1 MFTLTLIE
9 IYNNMFGLKIVKSQ
23 DYSNLEWQLKNA
35 LEDVRV
41 KTKKIDELMLKVKE
55 LEDKI
60 KSLSTPEKEVTLI
73 TDVGEAPLT
82 VKKKRVVKKT
92 GSTTRKKVVHKSEE

>member
-1 MFTLTLIE
+1 
-9 IYNNMFGLKIVKSQ
+9 MFGLKIVKSQ

-35 LEDVRV
+35 LEDVHA

>member
-1 MFTLTLIE
+1 
-9 IYNNMFGLKIVKSQ
+9 MFGLKIVKSQ

-60 KSLSTPEKEVTLI
+60 KSLSEPAKGVTLI
-73 TDVGEAPLT
+73 TDVAEAPLT
-82 VKKKRVVKKT
+82 VEKKKRVVKKT
-92 GSTTRKKVVHKSEE
+92 TTSTRKRIVHKTEE

>member
-1 MFTLTLIE
+1 
-9 IYNNMFGLKIVKSQ
+9 MFGLKIVKSQ
-23 DYSNLEWQLKNA
+23 DYLNLEWQLKNA
-35 LEDVRV
+35 LEDVSI
-41 KTKKIDELMLKVKE
+41 KAKKIDELLLKVKE
-55 LEDKI
+55 LEDKL

>member
-1 MFTLTLIE
+1 
-9 IYNNMFGLKIVKSQ
+9 MFGLKIVKSQ
-23 DYSNLEWQLKNA
+23 DYLDLEWRLNSA
-35 LEDVRV
+35 LIDVEA
-41 KTKKIDELMLKVKE
+41 KAKKIDALLLKVKE

>member
-1 MFTLTLIE
+1 
-9 IYNNMFGLKIVKSQ
+9 MFGLKIVKSQ

-35 LEDVRV
+35 LENVSI
-41 KTKKIDELMLKVKE
+41 KTKKIDELQLKVKE

>member
-1 MFTLTLIE
+1 
-9 IYNNMFGLKIVKSQ
+9 MFGLKIVKSQ
-23 DYSNLEWQLKNA
+23 DYLDLEWRLNSA
-35 LEDVRV
+35 LIDVEV
-41 KTKKIDELMLKVKE
+41 KAKKIDELLLKVKE

-73 TDVGEAPLT
+73 ADVGEAPLT

>member
-1 MFTLTLIE
+1 
-9 IYNNMFGLKIVKSQ
+9 MFGLKIVKSQ
-23 DYSNLEWQLKNA
+23 DYLDLEWRLNSA
-35 LEDVRV
+35 LIDVEA
-41 KTKKIDELMLKVKE
+41 KAKKIDELLLKVKE

>member
-1 MFTLTLIE
+1 
-9 IYNNMFGLKIVKSQ
+9 MFGLKIVKSQ
-23 DYSNLEWQLKNA
+23 DYLNLEWQLKNA
-35 LEDVRV
+35 LEDVSI
-41 KTKKIDELMLKVKE
+41 KAKKIDELLLKVKD

-82 VKKKRVVKKT
+82 VKKKRVVKKAT
-92 GSTTRKKVVHKSEE
+92 TSTRKRVVHKSEE

>member
-1 MFTLTLIE
+1 
-9 IYNNMFGLKIVKSQ
+9 MFGLKIVKSQ
-23 DYSNLEWQLKNA
+23 DYLDLEWRLTSA
-35 LEDVRV
+35 LIDLEA
-41 KTKKIDELMLKVKE
+41 KAKKIDELLLKVKE

>member
-1 MFTLTLIE
+1 
-9 IYNNMFGLKIVKSQ
+9 MFGLKIVKSQ

-41 KTKKIDELMLKVKE
+41 KTKKIDELLLKVKE

>member
-1 MFTLTLIE
+1 
-9 IYNNMFGLKIVKSQ
+9 MFGLKIVKSQ

-35 LEDVRV
+35 LEDVYI
-41 KTKKIDELMLKVKE
+41 KTKKIDELLLKVKE

-92 GSTTRKKVVHKSEE
+92 TTTSTRKRVVHKTEE

>member
-1 MFTLTLIE
+1 
-9 IYNNMFGLKIVKSQ
+9 MFGLKIVKSQ
-23 DYSNLEWQLKNA
+23 DYLNLEWRLNSA
-35 LEDVRV
+35 LIDVEA
-41 KTKKIDELMLKVKE
+41 KAKKIDELLLKVKE

>member
-1 MFTLTLIE
+1 
-9 IYNNMFGLKIVKSQ
+9 MFGLKIVKSQ

-92 GSTTRKKVVHKSEE
+92 GSTTRKKVVYKSEE

>member
-1 MFTLTLIE
+1 
-9 IYNNMFGLKIVKSQ
+9 MFGLKIVKSQ
-23 DYSNLEWQLKNA
+23 DYLDLEWQLKNA
-35 LEDVRV
+35 LEDVHA

>member
-1 MFTLTLIE
+1 
-9 IYNNMFGLKIVKSQ
+9 MFGLKIVKSQ

-35 LEDVRV
+35 LEDVYI
-41 KTKKIDELMLKVKE
+41 KTKKIDELLLKVKE

>member
-1 MFTLTLIE
+1 
-9 IYNNMFGLKIVKSQ
+9 MFGLKIVKSQ
-23 DYSNLEWQLKNA
+23 DYLDLEWRLNSA
-35 LEDVRV
+35 LIDVEA
-41 KTKKIDELMLKVKE
+41 KAKKIDELLLKVKE

-60 KSLSTPEKEVTLI
+60 KSLSTPANGVTLI

>member
-1 MFTLTLIE
+1 
-9 IYNNMFGLKIVKSQ
+9 MFGLKIVKSQ
-23 DYSNLEWQLKNA
+23 DYLNLEWQLKNA
-35 LEDVRV
+35 LEDVSI
-41 KTKKIDELMLKVKE
+41 KTKKIDELLLKVKE
-55 LEDKI
+55 FEDKI

>member
-1 MFTLTLIE
+1 
-9 IYNNMFGLKIVKSQ
+9 MFGLKIVKSQ
-23 DYSNLEWQLKNA
+23 DYLDLEWRLSSA
-35 LEDVRV
+35 LIDVEA
-41 KTKKIDELMLKVKE
+41 KAKKIDELLLKVKE

>member
-1 MFTLTLIE
+1 
-9 IYNNMFGLKIVKSQ
+9 MFGLKIVKSQ
-23 DYSNLEWQLKNA
+23 DYSDLEWRLINA
-35 LEDVRV
+35 LEDVSI
-41 KTKKIDELMLKVKE
+41 KTKKIDELQLKVKE

-82 VKKKRVVKKT
+82 VKKKRVLKKT